1 MNAEEYTISATAGKK
16 EMFLPRNKAE
26 DSKRQQQDSFNSS
39 SPAVFYIQ
47 GFSVQSCSSDPA
59 YKRDGLPWGSEDSG
73 KMLSEKL
80 IGGKSGEIHGGRCI
94 ARLNRRNAVFGRRI
108 LTSS

>member
-16 EMFLPRNKAE
+16 EMFLPRNEAGT
-26 DSKRQQQDSFNSS
+26 SKRQQQDSFNSG

-47 GFSVQSCSSDPA
+47 GFSVQSCLSNPA
-59 YKRDGLPWGSEDSG
+59 YKKRGVLGFEDSG
-73 KMLSEKL
+73 KMLSAAL
-80 IGGKSGEIHGGRCI
+80 RGGKSGEIHGGRCI
-94 ARLNRRNAVFGRRI
+94 ARLNRRDAVFGRRI